1 MYWLDVK
8 KCYIYP
14 VKTKQEKSPKTNKE
28 LRQEILNSMIASFK
42 IEGINIS
49 SDFATSTLKKLEVT
63 LGK

>member
-1 MYWLDVK
+1 
-8 KCYIYP
+8 
-14 VKTKQEKSPKTNKE
+14 VKTKLEKTPKTSKE